1 MTPAP
6 QKKMENPQ
14 RPALTPDAMSA
25 MQTPDPTMSS
35 PEMLKAKNNLRRIIQ
50 QVGIDPQRIIQAGK
64 YAEAALQDPKMYPM
78 AIQNAVKSGLLTQEQ
93 VLGWVWQNPN
103 LQSGVEANVQVQL
116 DRQINPPIVTPPLP
130 WATPAETTPAA

>member
-93 VLGWVWQNPN
+93 VPKTP
-103 LQSGVEANVQVQL
+103 GVNYKLLAQGIAAGKLTEQL
-116 DRQINPPIVTPPLP
+116 VKEGAFNG
-130 WATPAETTPAA
+130 

>member
-6 QKKMENPQ
+6 QKKIENPQ

-93 VLGWVWQNPN
+93 VPKTP
-103 LQSGVEANVQVQL
+103 GVDYKLLAQGIAAGKLTEQL
-116 DRQINPPIVTPPLP
+116 VKEGAFNG
-130 WATPAETTPAA
+130 

>member
-78 AIQNAVKSGLLTQEQ
+78 AIQNAVKSGLLTQDQVPKTPGVDYKLLAQGIAAGKLTEQ
-93 VLGWVWQNPN
+93 LVKEGAFN
-103 LQSGVEANVQVQL
+103 G
-116 DRQINPPIVTPPLP
+116 
-130 WATPAETTPAA
+130 

>member
-93 VLGWVWQNPN
+93 VPKTP
-103 LQSGVEANVQVQL
+103 GVDYKLLAQGIAAGKLTEQL
-116 DRQINPPIVTPPLP
+116 VKEGTFNG
-130 WATPAETTPAA
+130 

>member
-14 RPALTPDAMSA
+14 RPALTPDAMNA

-93 VLGWVWQNPN
+93 VPKTP
-103 LQSGVEANVQVQL
+103 GVDYKLLAQGIAAGKLTEQL
-116 DRQINPPIVTPPLP
+116 VKEGAFNG
-130 WATPAETTPAA
+130 

>member
-14 RPALTPDAMSA
+14 RPSLTPDAMSA
-25 MQTPDPTMSS
+25 MQTPDPTMNS

-64 YAEAALQDPKMYPM
+64 YAETALQDPKMYPM

-93 VLGWVWQNPN
+93 VPKTP
-103 LQSGVEANVQVQL
+103 GVDYKLLAQGIAAGKLTEQL
-116 DRQINPPIVTPPLP
+116 VKEGAFNG
-130 WATPAETTPAA
+130 

>member
-93 VLGWVWQNPN
+93 VPKT
-103 LQSGVEANVQVQL
+103 SGVDYKLLAQGIAAGKLTEQL
-116 DRQINPPIVTPPLP
+116 VKEGAFNG
-130 WATPAETTPAA
+130 

>member
-14 RPALTPDAMSA
+14 RLALTPDAMSA

-93 VLGWVWQNPN
+93 VPKTP
-103 LQSGVEANVQVQL
+103 GVDYKLLAQGIAAGKLTEQL
-116 DRQINPPIVTPPLP
+116 VKEGAFNG
-130 WATPAETTPAA
+130 

>member
-64 YAEAALQDPKMYPM
+64 YAEAALQDPKMYLM

-93 VLGWVWQNPN
+93 VPKTP
-103 LQSGVEANVQVQL
+103 GVDYKLLAQGIAAGKLTEQL
-116 DRQINPPIVTPPLP
+116 VKEGAFNG
-130 WATPAETTPAA
+130 

>member
-64 YAEAALQDPKMYPM
+64 YAEAALQNPKMYPM

-93 VLGWVWQNPN
+93 VPKTP
-103 LQSGVEANVQVQL
+103 GVNYKLLAQGIAAGKLTEQL
-116 DRQINPPIVTPPLP
+116 VKEGAFNG
-130 WATPAETTPAA
+130 

>member
-93 VLGWVWQNPN
+93 VPKTP
-103 LQSGVEANVQVQL
+103 GVDYKLLAQGIAAGKLTEQL
-116 DRQINPPIVTPPLP
+116 VKEGAFNG
-130 WATPAETTPAA
+130 

>member
-1 MTPAP
+1 
-6 QKKMENPQ
+6 MENPQ

-25 MQTPDPTMSS
+25 MKTPDPTMSS

-93 VLGWVWQNPN
+93 VPKTP
-103 LQSGVEANVQVQL
+103 GVDYKLLAQGIAAGKLTEQL
-116 DRQINPPIVTPPLP
+116 VKEGAFNG
-130 WATPAETTPAA
+130 

>member
-6 QKKMENPQ
+6 QKKIENPQ

-93 VLGWVWQNPN
+93 VPKTP
-103 LQSGVEANVQVQL
+103 GVDYKLLAQGIAAGKLTEQL
-116 DRQINPPIVTPPLP
+116 VKERAFNG
-130 WATPAETTPAA
+130 